1 MSYVS
6 QLVAIK
12 RVRKIEK
19 KMEKLATQLAA
30 LDILLTIPSSDPQ
43 HVWAARH
50 CRGLRAQLREKLI
63 NFQDEIHCLLATD
76 VVDLAGGLAGDLAG
90 DLAGESA
97 DTAASTE
104 DLAENFEG
112 SSYPLN
118 LFELGRT
125 DG

>member
-43 HVWAARH
+43 HAWAARH

-76 VVDLAGGLAGDLAG
+76 AVDLAGGGEEGDSA
-90 DLAGESA
+90 A

>member
-19 KMEKLATQLAA
+19 KMKKLATQLAA

-43 HVWAARH
+43 HAWAARH

-76 VVDLAGGLAGDLAG
+76 VVDLAG

-125 DG
+125 DE